1 MQGKSFLLFITT
13 IVIISLGVILIVSSA
28 SAKGS
33 SQNVV
38 QADQLQTY
46 IFVRK
51 WGSFGAGNGQF
62 ERPHDVGFDSK
73 GSVYVSG
80 RDNNNVQKFTHNGTF
95 ILKWGTKGRGDGQF
109 KIPYSIG
116 IDPSDHIFVV
126 DRENSRIQE
135 FDTNGKFIKKWYGIG
150 NEKFNRPEDITF
162 SPFGIFITDTGN
174 DRVFKVDNNFS
185 LVTKWGSKGTGNGQ
199 FIHPHAI
206 DVDSKGNVYV
216 GVLMQP
222 GVQVFDSNGKFI
234 KRWGKSGTGP
244 GEFSIPQE
252 HIAIDKNDYIYIVD
266 GASNP
271 RVQKFFTNGT
281 VVAIIGTKGSGDG
294 GLLKPEHVSID
305 TEGNLYVVDRGNA
318 RMQVFAPVNK
328 TVGTAGAPLYNLS
341 SQAPSVISQF
351 ANNGFLNVD
360 IEKSKKEFNL
370 TGTFY
375 KNDNLEKQDYFTI
388 TK

>member
-1 MQGKSFLLFITT
+1 MQGKSFLLSIIT
-13 IVIISLGVILIVSSA
+13 ILIISLGVILTVGSA

-33 SQNVV
+33 GQNVV

-46 IFVRK
+46 TFVRK
-51 WGSFGAGNGQF
+51 WGSFGTGEGQF
-62 ERPHDVGFDSK
+62 ERPHDVAFDSK
-73 GSVYVSG
+73 GNVYVSG

-95 ILKWGTKGRGDGQF
+95 ILKWGNKGSRDGQF

-116 IDPSDHIFVV
+116 IDRSDHIFVV

-150 NEKFNRPEDITF
+150 NDKFKRPEDITI

-174 DRVFKVDNNFS
+174 DRVFKVDKNFS
-185 LVTKWGSKGTGNGQ
+185 LITKWGSKGTGNGQ
-199 FIHPHAI
+199 FKHPHAI

-234 KRWGKSGTGP
+234 KRLGKSGTGP

-281 VVAIIGTKGSGDG
+281 LVAIIGTKGIGDG
-294 GLLKPEHVSID
+294 QLLKPEHISID

-318 RMQVFAPVNK
+318 RMQVFTPHVN
-328 TVGTAGAPLYNLS
+328 G
-341 SQAPSVISQF
+341 
-351 ANNGFLNVD
+351 
-360 IEKSKKEFNL
+360 
-370 TGTFY
+370 
-375 KNDNLEKQDYFTI
+375 
-388 TK
+388 

>member
-1 MQGKSFLLFITT
+1 MQRKSFLLSIIT
-13 IVIISLGVILIVSSA
+13 IVILSLGVISIVSSA
-28 SAKGS
+28 SAKGTG
-33 SQNVV
+33 QNMA
-38 QADQLQTY
+38 QSDQLQTY
-46 IFVRK
+46 TFVRK
-51 WGSFGAGNGQF
+51 WGSFGTGNGQF
-62 ERPHDVGFDSK
+62 ERPHDVAFDSK

-95 ILKWGTKGRGDGQF
+95 ILKWGTKGSKDGQF

-135 FDTNGKFIKKWYGIG
+135 FDTNGRFIKKWYGIG
-150 NEKFNRPEDITF
+150 NDKFKRPEDITI

-185 LVTKWGSKGTGNGQ
+185 LITKWGSKGTGNGQ

-216 GVLMQP
+216 GVLKQP

-252 HIAIDKNDYIYIVD
+252 HIAIDKKDYIYIVD

-281 VVAIIGTKGSGDG
+281 LVAIIGTKGIGDG
-294 GLLKPEHVSID
+294 QLLKPEHVSID

-318 RMQVFAPVNK
+318 RMQVFTPH
-328 TVGTAGAPLYNLS
+328 
-341 SQAPSVISQF
+341 
-351 ANNGFLNVD
+351 VD
-360 IEKSKKEFNL
+360 
-370 TGTFY
+370 G
-375 KNDNLEKQDYFTI
+375 
-388 TK
+388 